1 MRGRMLNH
9 YEVGE
14 SLGKGGMG
22 EVYLARDTRLNRK
35 VALKILDP
43 GTAGDPSRKARFE
56 REARA
61 IAALNHP
68 NIVTVYSV
76 EEAEGTHFI
85 AMEMIEGTTLTK
97 LIARSGIDLDRLF
110 EIGIALAD
118 ALAAAHGQGI
128 THRDLKPDNVMVTGE
143 GRVKV
148 LDFGLAKLVQEES
161 GGDIAQLPTRELTQ
175 SGLLVGTVPY
185 MSPEQI
191 EGKPLDGRSDIFSLG
206 IILYQMATGERPFR
220 GDSGPALMSAILKD
234 TPTPVTESRADL
246 PRHLARVIQRC
257 LEKDPEERYQSA
269 RGVRYELRNLAREVE
284 SGDSEPAIVAPGPGG
299 AKRRPRGKE
308 RARTHPLVAI
318 TAIIAAMVVAIVF
331 LSRGGERTGEPGGS
345 RSTGSV
351 PADVAPAPARPPGAP
366 GVLSAGATTRP
377 GIAVLPLANISGDPA
392 QEFFADGMTEAL
404 ITGLAKIGGLRVISR
419 GSVMR
424 YKGTDT
430 PMKEIARQLG
440 VAYLLEGS
448 VLRVGD
454 RVRITAQLIAAD
466 QDSHL
471 WAENYEDNLED
482 ILSVQGR
489 VAREVAG
496 QVKVKLSPADEN
508 RLAGAGPVNAE
519 AYQLYLRG
527 RNVIDER
534 TGKSLRRGLEYF
546 EQAIAV
552 DPKMALAW
560 AGKAA
565 ALALL
570 GEYAAI
576 PSIEAFPLAK
586 EAALRALELD
596 DTLAEAHTALGEIH
610 HYGDWN
616 REAAAASFRR
626 AIELTPSFATAHQ
639 WYAEVLT
646 GMLREEEARREIG
659 IARELDPHSKIIRA
673 AEILYPTYSM
683 RRFDEAIEKSRRM
696 IEQEPDAWLGYWT
709 LGLSLQGNGRYE
721 EAVRALERAVE
732 LSDRHPFPLSN
743 VAGAQA
749 RLGNERQARE
759 ILNELLMRASSEY
772 IHRTDIA
779 VVYTALGDHDS
790 AFRELEEGIRL
801 RDHNLMTLHVTPFF
815 DDLKTDPRYEKILA
829 KVRAARRS

>member
-1 MRGRMLNH
+1 
-9 YEVGE
+9 
-14 SLGKGGMG
+14 
-22 EVYLARDTRLNRK
+22 
-35 VALKILDP
+35 
-43 GTAGDPSRKARFE
+43 
-56 REARA
+56 
-61 IAALNHP
+61 
-68 NIVTVYSV
+68 
-76 EEAEGTHFI
+76 
-85 AMEMIEGTTLTK
+85 GTTLTK
-97 LIARSGIDLDRLF
+97 LIAQGGIELSRLF
-110 EIGIALAD
+110 NIGIALAD

-128 THRDLKPDNVMVTGE
+128 THRDLKPENVMVTAE

-206 IILYQMATGERPFR
+206 ILLYQMATGERPFR

-284 SGDSEPAIVAPGPGG
+284 SGDSEPAFVAPGPGG

-308 RARTHPLVAI
+308 RAKTHPVVAI

-331 LSRGGERTGEPGGS
+331 LSRGGEKTGEPGGS
-345 RSTGSV
+345 RSTGFV

-366 GVLSAGATTRP
+366 GVLPAGATARP

-430 PMKEIARQLG
+430 PMPEIARQLG
-440 VAYLLEGS
+440 VGYLLEGS

-482 ILSVQGR
+482 ILSVQSR

-496 QVKVKLSPADEN
+496 QVKVQLSSEDEN

-519 AYQLYLRG
+519 AYQLYLKG

-534 TGKSLRRGLEYF
+534 TGISLRSGLEYF

-552 DPKMALAW
+552 DSNMALAW

-565 ALALL
+565 TLSLL
-570 GEYAAI
+570 GEYGVI
-576 PSIEAFPLAK
+576 PPIKAFPRAK
-586 EAALRALELD
+586 EAALKALELD
-596 DTLAEAHTALGEIH
+596 DTLAEAHAALGEIH

-626 AIELTPSFATAHQ
+626 ALELTPSFATAHQ
-639 WYAEVLT
+639 GYAEVLT
-646 GMLREEEARREIG
+646 GMLQEEKARREIG
-659 IARELDPHSKIIRA
+659 VARELDPHSKIIRA
-673 AEILYPTYSM
+673 AEILYPAYSM
-683 RRFDEAIEKSRRM
+683 RRFDEAIEKSRRL
-696 IEQEPDAWLGYWT
+696 IEQEPDVWLGYWT
-709 LGLSLQGNGRYE
+709 LGLSLNESGRYE
-721 EAVRALERAVE
+721 EAVSALERAVE
-732 LSDRHPFPLSN
+732 LSDRHPFPLSS
-743 VAGAQA
+743 AAAAQA
-749 RLGNERQARE
+749 RLGNEKQARE
-759 ILNELLMRASSEY
+759 ILDELLVRVRSEY
-772 IHRTDIA
+772 VPRTHIA
-779 VVYTALGDHDS
+779 LIYTALGDHDS
-790 AFRELEEGIRL
+790 AFRELEEAIRL

-815 DDLKTDPRYEKILA
+815 DDLSTDP
-829 KVRAARRS
+829 

>member
-1 MRGRMLNH
+1 MSGRMLNH
-9 YEVGE
+9 YEVIE

-35 VALKILDP
+35 IALKILDP

-76 EEAEGTHFI
+76 EESGGTHFI
-85 AMEMIEGTTLTK
+85 TMELIEGTNLTK
-97 LIARSGIDLDRLF
+97 LIAQRGIDLSRLLD
-110 EIGIALAD
+110 IGIALAE

-148 LDFGLAKLVQEES
+148 LDFGLAKLVQEET

-206 IILYQMATGERPFR
+206 IILHQMATGERPFR
-220 GDSGPALMSAILKD
+220 GDSGPALMSAILRD
-234 TPTPVTESRADL
+234 RPSPVTESRADL

-269 RGVRYELRNLAREVE
+269 RDVRYELRNLVREVD
-284 SGDSEPAIVAPGPGG
+284 SGDAEPAFVDPGPG
-299 AKRRPRGKE
+299 APKRRPRDKE
-308 RARTHPLVAI
+308 RSRIHPLVAI
-318 TAIIAAMVVAIVF
+318 TAIISAMIVAIVA
-331 LSRGGERTGEPGGS
+331 LNRCGERSDEPGGS
-345 RSTGSV
+345 RSAGAVPTDVV
-351 PADVAPAPARPPGAP
+351 PAPTRPPGAP
-366 GVLSAGATTRP
+366 GVQPAEMSARP
-377 GIAVLPLANISGDPA
+377 GIAVLPLANLSGDPA

-404 ITGLAKIGGLRVISR
+404 ITDLAKIGGLRVISR

-424 YKGTDT
+424 YKGTET
-430 PMKEIARQLG
+430 PIPEIARQLG
-440 VAYLLEGS
+440 VGYLLQGS
-448 VLRVGD
+448 VLRAGD
-454 RVRITAQLIAAD
+454 RVRITTQLIAAD
-466 QDSHL
+466 QDAHI
-471 WAENYEDNLED
+471 WAENYEENLED
-482 ILSVQGR
+482 ILSVQSR

-496 QVKVKLSPADEN
+496 QVRVQLSPADED
-508 RLAGAGPVNAE
+508 RLASAGPVNAE
-519 AYQLYLRG
+519 AYQLYLKG
-527 RNVIDER
+527 RNVIDAR
-534 TGKSLRRGLEYF
+534 TGVSLRRGLGYF
-546 EQAIAV
+546 EQAIVV

-565 ALALL
+565 TLVLL
-570 GEYAAI
+570 GEYGEI
-576 PSIEAFPLAK
+576 PPNEALPLAK
-586 EAALRALELD
+586 EAALKALELD
-596 DTLAEAHTALGEIH
+596 DTLAEAHAALGEIH
-610 HYGDWN
+610 HYGDWD

-626 AIELTPSFATAHQ
+626 AIELTPSYATAHQ

-646 GMLREEEARREIG
+646 GMLQEEEARREIG

-683 RRFDEAIEKSRRM
+683 GRFDEAIEKAERM
-696 IEQEPDAWLGYWT
+696 IEQEPDVWLGYWT
-709 LGLSLQGNGRYE
+709 LGLSLNEIGRYE

-743 VAGAQA
+743 AAAAQA
-749 RLGNERQARE
+749 HLGNEKQARE
-759 ILNELLMRASSEY
+759 ILNELLMRVKSEY
-772 IHRTDIA
+772 VHRTDLA
-779 VVYTALGDHDS
+779 VIYTALGDHDS
-790 AFRELEEGIRL
+790 ALRKLEEGLRL
-801 RDHNLMTLHVTPFF
+801 RDHGLITLHVTPYF
-815 DDLKTDPRYEKILA
+815 DDLKADPRYEELLA
-829 KVRAARRS
+829 KIRAAKRS